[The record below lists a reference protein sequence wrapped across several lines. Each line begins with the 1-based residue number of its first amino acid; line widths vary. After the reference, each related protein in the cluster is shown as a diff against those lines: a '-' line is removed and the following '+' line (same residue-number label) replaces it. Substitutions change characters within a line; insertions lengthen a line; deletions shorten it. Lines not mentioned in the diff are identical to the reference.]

1 MDVLKRNNVKVI
13 GQGHGPTLVYAHGF
27 GCDQQMWRAVTPAFE
42 ASHRQVL
49 FDYVGSGQSDR
60 SAYDPARYRSLAGY
74 AQDLLEVCE
83 AVGCPEGVTFVGH
96 SVGCTIGLLAS
107 IQRPQLFDRLVLVG
121 PSPCFVNHPPSYTG
135 GFSREDLEGLLR
147 LMDQNYMGWANYLA
161 PVVAGAS
168 GGDAVSGELSN
179 SFCSTDPLVARTFAE
194 ATFFADN
201 RDDLPKV
208 TRPCLILQ
216 HAQDALAPLAV
227 GEYLHAHLAGSELRI
242 LDVLGH
248 CAHMSNPELVIQ
260 AMCDYLDRPVG

>member
-1 MDVLKRNNVKVI
+1 
-13 GQGHGPTLVYAHGF
+13 
-27 GCDQQMWRAVTPAFE
+27 
-42 ASHRQVL
+42 
-49 FDYVGSGQSDR
+49 
-60 SAYDPARYRSLAGY
+60 
-74 AQDLLEVCE
+74 
-83 AVGCPEGVTFVGH
+83 
-96 SVGCTIGLLAS
+96 VGCTIGLLAS

-168 GGDAVSGELSN
+168 GGDAVAGELSN

-260 AMCDYLDRPVG
+260 AMGDYLDRPVG